1 MSRARLALVLVAAA
15 AGPAHADAPITDRAY
30 AIDFYDGV
38 AIGNTAWV
46 GMGGAGAALIVGS
59 AGALINPSAP
69 AVRPTTD
76 LDRWSWDYHFDYLTG
91 QYSSDYDNNG
101 VVQPATGGARLITG
115 GLAGRYRDWAAA
127 VTATAQ
133 TAPLGDPAGELTAQ
147 ALRIRTVVAKYF
159 PDRDI
164 AVGVGVQSVILEVA
178 QADMPTLFE
187 ITGFGLIGG
196 ITYVPRLRDFRVAG
210 SIESRILGEDVQ
222 ATCDPSDC
230 NGYILPERVAAPARG
245 VVGFAYRF
253 AETAWNQPV
262 GGVFRDERSLT
273 LTADV
278 LVTSPS
284 PDAYGLEAFG
294 MQMLQRS
301 GADFAISGRAGA
313 EVEPLPGRLRVRAG
327 SYWEPGRFEGVGG
340 RIHGTFGLEVRVF
353 EVPVWGKRRRGRV
366 SFTGDVASRYRNL
379 AVSIGLWH

>member
-1 MSRARLALVLVAAA
+1 MRCGPLVLALAALA
-15 AGPAHADAPITDRAY
+15 ERAHADGPIVDRDY

-76 LDRWSWDYHFDYLTG
+76 TDTWSWDYHFDYLTG

-101 VVQPATGGARLITG
+101 VALPEGGGAQLITG
-115 GLAGRYRDWAAA
+115 GLSGRYHNWAGA
-127 VTATAQ
+127 VTVTGQ
-133 TAPLGDPAGELTAQ
+133 TAPIAGGALAAD
-147 ALRIRTVVAKYF
+147 ALRLRYMVAKYF

-164 AVGVGVQSVILEVA
+164 SVGLGA
-178 QADMPTLFE
+178 QQVVFQLGTEGEEALFS
-187 ITGFGLIGG
+187 INGAGLVGG
-196 ITYVPRLRDFRVAG
+196 ITYVPRLRNFRIAG
-210 SIESRILGEDVQ
+210 GIESQILGGQVTSG
-222 ATCDPSDC
+222 TCDPMNC
-230 NGYILPERVAAPARG
+230 NGYILPRSVVSPARAI
-245 VVGFAYRF
+245 VGFAYRF
-253 AETAWNQPV
+253 ADTAWNQQV
-262 GGVFRDERSLT
+262 GGIFRDEQSLT

-278 LVTSPS
+278 LVTGNS
-284 PDAYGLEAFG
+284 PDAYGIEAFG

-301 GADFAISGRAGA
+301 GASFAFSARAGV

-327 SYWEPGRFEGVGG
+327 SYWEPARFEGVSG
-340 RIHGTFGLEVRVF
+340 RIHGTFGLELRALEF
-353 EVPVWGKRRRGRV
+353 QAWGRRRGRL
-366 SFTGDVASRYRNL
+366 SFTGDVASRYRNI